1 MNDLTKVFGEHYVW
15 APLSLLGFEEV
26 SNWVL
31 HHLSVSLEEEVF
43 LQASVIIILHW
54 WTLRAIAK
62 LSIQLMLEDVRAWS
76 ALLETSLL
84 GTQKIPLYSSM
95 VL

>member
-1 MNDLTKVFGEHYVW
+1 MNNLIKVFGEHYVR
-15 APLSLLGFEEV
+15 APLSLLAFVEV

-43 LQASVIIILHW
+43 CQASVIIILHW
-54 WTLRAIAK
+54 WTLRSIAK

-76 ALLETSLL
+76 TLLETSLL
-84 GTQKIPLYSSM
+84 GIQKIPSYSSM